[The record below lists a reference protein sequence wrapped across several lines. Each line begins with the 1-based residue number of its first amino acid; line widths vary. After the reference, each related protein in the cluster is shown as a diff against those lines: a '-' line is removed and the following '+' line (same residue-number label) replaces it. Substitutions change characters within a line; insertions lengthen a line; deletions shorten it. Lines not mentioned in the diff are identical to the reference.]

1 MDTRVPAPAIEHAR
15 LAVVLATIAIS
26 VGGVLLFSMAP
37 WSDWRTGLLLN
48 LVENALLVVF
58 SIRYR
63 DRLIPRLMLFGLAV
77 GVAELPAD
85 AWLVDATG
93 TLDYSIGGGPMVWR
107 SPAWMPLAWEMVAVQ
122 FGYLG
127 MRLYEWRGGLG
138 LLLTGLIGAVN
149 IPFYE
154 EMALR
159 THWWRYANCRMLL
172 HTPYYIIVGEFLIA
186 VAIGYMARATR
197 SVRWSRSF
205 AAGLLAGLAILPCYV
220 IAFRAIEGW
229 AWR

>member
-1 MDTRVPAPAIEHAR
+1 MVSRDSSPAIERAR
-15 LAVVLATIAIS
+15 LAVVLTTIAIS

-48 LVENALLVVF
+48 LIENALLIAF
-58 SIRYR
+58 SLRYR
-63 DRLIPRLMLFGLAV
+63 DRLIPHLMLFGLAV

-85 AWLVDATG
+85 AWLVASTG
-93 TLDYSIGGGPMVWR
+93 TLDYSIGGGPMIWR

-122 FGYLG
+122 LGYLG
-127 MRLYEWRGGLG
+127 MRLREWRGWRG

-154 EMALR
+154 EMAR
-159 THWWRYANCRMLL
+159 RDRWWRYANCRMLL

-186 VAIGYMARATR
+186 VAIGLLARSTR
-197 SVRWSRSF
+197 SGRWSRSL
-205 AAGLLAGLAILPCYV
+205 AAGVLAGLATFPCYAV
-220 IAFRAIEGW
+220 GFWAAEGRW
-229 AWR
+229 